1 MADNFLFNRN
11 TEFYIESGANIW
23 QIPIL
28 DGYSFSQAQN
38 VGEITLNEASNSTGV
53 SRRGRKM
60 HVNSLAPVEFS
71 FSTYMRPII
80 ASNGETGGWE
90 DSGSDDNHHAIEE
103 VLWALLVNAGAFTAS
118 SGDQEAAWADVI
130 VGSSSNL
137 TIDFTG
143 SEKSSLTTGFNAYFL
158 LNGAQAT
165 VGNMQ
170 QYKITNCVINEA
182 TIDFDL
188 DGIATIQWS
197 GFGDKVIDGGATNVT
212 PTIYE
217 DIDDTSNF
225 IRNRLT
231 SLAITNANSL
241 GTNSAHNITLTGG
254 SMTISNNVTYLTPE
268 TLGVI
273 NRPLGNI
280 TGTRSVSG
288 NLTCYLNSESA
299 GSADLFED
307 IIESND
313 GTGDDLVTND
323 FNLVLSIGGTTA
335 PNVTITMATCHLE
348 VPTMSFDDIVS
359 TDIAFHA
366 LPSKLDPSAA
376 GEFEISS
383 IVYAGIAG

>member
-11 TEFYIESGANIW
+11 TEFYIESGDTIW

-28 DGYSFSQAQN
+28 EGYSFSQAQN
-38 VGEITLNEASNSTGV
+38 VGEITLNEASTSSGG

-80 ASNGETGGWE
+80 SSNGDTGGWE
-90 DSGSDDNHHAIEE
+90 GTGSDDHHHAVEE
-103 VLWALLVNAGAFTAS
+103 VLWALLVNAGAFTKSNGDTEAVWAAGITGTTS
-118 SGDQEAAWADVI
+118 S
-130 VGSSSNL
+130 L

-143 SEKSSLTTGFNAYFL
+143 SEKSSLTTGFSAYFL
-158 LNGAQAT
+158 LNGST
-165 VGNMQ
+165 GTSGEMQ
-170 QYKITNCVINEA
+170 QYQITNCVINEA

-197 GFGDKVIDGGATNVT
+197 GFGDKIIDNGQDDIT

-231 SLAITNANSL
+231 SLAITNDNTLSS
-241 GTNSAHNITLTGG
+241 GTHQITLTGG

-280 TGTRSVSG
+280 TGTRNVSG
-288 NLTCYLNSESA
+288 NLTCYLNSEA
-299 GSADLFED
+299 AASADLFED
-307 IIESND
+307 ILESNN
-313 GTGDDLVTND
+313 GTGSDLVTND

-348 VPTMSFDDIVS
+348 IPTHSFDDIIS
-359 TDIAFHA
+359 TDVAFHA

-383 IVYAGIAG
+383 IVYKGTVG

>member
-11 TEFYIESGANIW
+11 TEFYIESGSDIW

-38 VGEITLNEASNSTGV
+38 VGEITLNEASTSSGG

-80 ASNGETGGWE
+80 STNGGTGGWE
-90 DSGSDDNHHAIEE
+90 GSGSENRHHAIEE
-103 VLWALLVNAGAFTAS
+103 VLWALLVNAGAFTNTDGAE
-118 SGDQEAAWADVI
+118 EAAWADGI
-130 VGSSSNL
+130 VGSTSAL

-143 SEKSSLTTGFNAYFL
+143 SEKSSLTTGFSAYFL

-165 VGNMQ
+165 VGDMQ
-170 QYKITNCVINEA
+170 QYQITNCVINEA

-197 GFGDKVIDGGATNVT
+197 GFGDKVIDGGAANIT

-241 GTNSAHNITLTGG
+241 SSGTHNITLTGG

-288 NLTCYLNSESA
+288 NLTCYLNSEAA

-313 GTGDDLVTND
+313 GSAADLVTND

-359 TDIAFHA
+359 TDVAFHA

-383 IVYAGIAG
+383 IVYEGTVG